1 MALKRT
7 KKKKID
13 MTSVRSSSGS
23 SSVETS
29 PLRPVHIEKL
39 APCMSGC
46 PQHQNIR
53 AMLVTIALAEK
64 HERTQEDAFKEAWEI
79 LAADNPLPS
88 TCGRVCPHPCETECN
103 RKEKDGPV
111 AINAME
117 QFVGDW
123 GLEKGYTLDQFKTGE
138 THDEKIAVIGAG
150 PAGLTCAY
158 HMARRGYEVT
168 IFEAFPKAGG
178 MLRYGIPPYRLP
190 HDVLDAEIQRIVD
203 MGVELKCNTAVG
215 KDISYDDVRKD
226 YNAIFVGIGAHQG
239 RPLRLDGEDAENI
252 LTGAAFLHRANLG
265 EKVEIGKKV
274 VVIGGGDTAIDAAR
288 VSRRLG
294 AEATI
299 LYRRTRTEMPAID
312 EEIAGAEEE
321 GVAIDLLVAPVG
333 IVRDGDRASK
343 MVFQR
348 MELGE
353 PDDSGRR
360 RPVPIEGSEFEVEAD
375 TFISAISQS
384 PEFEGLDAVGNPKDW
399 VKADEWMQTD
409 DNAVCAGG
417 DVTNLGLVTIAI
429 FQGRYAAKSIHE
441 NLSGNEHWKAKNPQ
455 PVVTHEKVKLD
466 FYDAKD
472 RGERSHLA
480 PEKRFENDPWI
491 EIAQGLN
498 AEQAVEESKRC
509 MSCGLCFECGECWS
523 FCQDQAVIKPLLAGE
538 KYKFKLDLCNGCKKC
553 AEQCPCGYIEMH
565 MPGEAPVYDG

>member
-1 MALKRT
+1 
-7 KKKKID
+7 
-13 MTSVRSSSGS
+13 
-23 SSVETS
+23 
-29 PLRPVHIEKL
+29 
-39 APCMSGC
+39 
-46 PQHQNIR
+46 
-53 AMLVTIALAEK
+53 MLVTIALAEK
-64 HERTQEDAFKEAWEI
+64 HERPQEDAFKEAWEI
-79 LAADNPLPS
+79 LAADNPLPAV
-88 TCGRVCPHPCETECN
+88 CGRVCPHPCETECN

-123 GLEKGYTLDQFKTGE
+123 GLKQGYTLDQFKTGE

-158 HMARRGYEVT
+158 HLARRGYKVT

-215 KDISYDDVRKD
+215 KDISYDDVRKE

-239 RPLRLDGEDAENI
+239 RPLRLEGEDAENI

-333 IVRDGDRASK
+333 IVRDGARASK
-343 MVFQR
+343 MIFQR

-353 PDDSGRR
+353 PDESGRR

-417 DVTNLGLVTIAI
+417 DVINLGLVTIAI

-441 NLSGNEHWKAKNPQ
+441 NLQSSEHWKAKKPK
-455 PVVTHEKVKLD
+455 PVITAEKVKLD
-466 FYDAKD
+466 FYEAKD
-472 RGERSHLA
+472 RAERSHLP
-480 PEKRFENDPWI
+480 PEKRFENDPWV
-491 EIAQGLN
+491 EIARGLN

-523 FCQDQAVIKPLLAGE
+523 FCQDQAVIKPLLPGE